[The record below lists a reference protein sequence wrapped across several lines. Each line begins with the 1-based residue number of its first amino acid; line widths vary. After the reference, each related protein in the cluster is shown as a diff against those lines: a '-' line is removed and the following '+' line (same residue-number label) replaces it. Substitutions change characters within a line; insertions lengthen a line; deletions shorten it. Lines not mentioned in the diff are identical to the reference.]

1 MVRVPTQVI
10 WGENDPALLTCLLD
24 GLEELVPNL
33 SIDRISDGTHWV
45 AHEFPDRVN
54 RLIRDFLARPF

>member
-10 WGENDPALLTCLLD
+10 WGEKDPALLTGLLD

-33 SIDRISDGTHWV
+33 RIDRISDGTHWV